1 MGNCFTFNQEN
12 ATKIYKLRYSGDH
25 GGISLFF
32 FSTYIIFLGFRA
44 KMLINQAEYFD
55 WVYTASLLVFLHRR
69 EETIMGESISY
80 TIAPGEETTF
90 IIQRVGA

>member
-1 MGNCFTFNQEN
+1 
-12 ATKIYKLRYSGDH
+12 
-25 GGISLFF
+25 
-32 FSTYIIFLGFRA
+32 
-44 KMLINQAEYFD
+44 MLINQAEYFD

-90 IIQRVGA
+90 VIQRVGA